1 MRKRRGARKGRDTG
15 TPRWPLTS
23 DPRHGTMDIET
34 LNLAALWP
42 LAVRMIV
49 AASGALLILLVFVLV
64 SWAVKAAVRRIAR
77 ARRAD
82 QRDVIN
88 LIGTALRWTILAV
101 GLVTA
106 LGTLGVDVSGLI
118 AGLGL
123 TGFALG
129 FALRDIISSIL
140 AGILI
145 MLNRPFAAGDY
156 IRLPTVA
163 GIEGTVAA
171 IELRYTVV
179 SDADGQRHLVPNAK
193 VLSEVVSLRP
203 RAPGV

>member
-1 MRKRRGARKGRDTG
+1 MDLES
-15 TPRWPLTS
+15 LT
-23 DPRHGTMDIET
+23 
-34 LNLAALWP
+34 LATLWP
-42 LAVRMIV
+42 LALKMIV
-49 AASGALLILLVFVLV
+49 AAGGALLILLVFVLV
-64 SWAVKAAVRRIAR
+64 SWAVKSAVRRIAR

-82 QRDVIN
+82 QRDAIN

-101 GLVTA
+101 GIVTA

-129 FALRDIISSIL
+129 FALRDIISSVL

-145 MLNRPFAAGDY
+145 MLNRPFVAGDH

-163 GIEGTVAA
+163 GIEGTVTA

-179 SDADGQRHLVPNAK
+179 SDAKGQRHLVPNAK
-193 VLSEVVSLRP
+193 VLSEVVSLP
-203 RAPGV
+203 QRAPDP